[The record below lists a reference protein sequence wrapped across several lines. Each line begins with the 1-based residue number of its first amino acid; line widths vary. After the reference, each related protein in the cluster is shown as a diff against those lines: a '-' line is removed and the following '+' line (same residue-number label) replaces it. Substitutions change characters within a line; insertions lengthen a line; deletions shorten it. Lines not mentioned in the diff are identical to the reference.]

1 MVKQAETATGDGPKI
16 DPVDAFIGQRVRIRR
31 TQLGLSQSQV
41 GDQIGVT
48 FQQIQKFERA
58 HNRIT
63 AKRLKQLSHVLNVE
77 LDYFFDG
84 IVVDAQNLAI
94 GADQI
99 DLELLNQAMSSDLLN
114 LFYKLN
120 RRRRQAVLELI
131 RNIAVSICN
140 FIPNAHR
147 YDAWHHWRSPISII
161 RQG

>member
-1 MVKQAETATGDGPKI
+1 MAKPADTNTSPANKV
-16 DPVDAFIGQRVRIRR
+16 DPVDAFIGHRVRLRR

-41 GDQIGVT
+41 GEQIGVT

-63 AKRLKQLSHVLNVE
+63 AKRLKQLSQVLNVE
-77 LDYFFDG
+77 LDYFFEG
-84 IVVDAQNLAI
+84 IRVEGQNLAI

-120 RRRRQAVLELI
+120 RGRRQAVLELI
-131 RNIAVSICN
+131 RNI
-140 FIPNAHR
+140 
-147 YDAWHHWRSPISII
+147 
-161 RQG
+161 